1 MNLLNQQQIEK
12 VSAAVDGLDPMQL
25 AWVSGYFSGLS
36 ANSAKRSETVSVCD

>member
-1 MNLLNQQQIEK
+1 MTLLNQQQIQK

-36 ANSAKRSETVSVCD
+36 AQSGNSLQNSIAD